1 MKIGIYYF
9 TRTGNCKRIGEKIG
23 EKLNLEVY
31 PIKDDVDWT
40 GFKAYFKFQSYAKGK
55 KKMEI
60 TYYDTDKFD
69 RFILVSPVWGSR
81 MPPTVKLFLENI
93 PMEKVDMVVSS
104 KMDKMRG
111 IEDANRIVHIK
122 QYSSGEDEKIEEYI
136 KTFE

>member
-1 MKIGIYYF
+1 MKI
-9 TRTGNCKRIGEKIG
+9 
-23 EKLNLEVY
+23 
-31 PIKDDVDWT
+31 
-40 GFKAYFKFQSYAKGK
+40 
-55 KKMEI
+55 
-60 TYYDTDKFD
+60 TYHDTDKFD

-136 KTFE
+136 KTFV